1 MMIDLHT
8 HSIFSDG
15 ELIPYEL
22 VRRAEA
28 IGYQAIAI
36 TDHVDFSN
44 VSSVVPAI
52 VKAVEKLKGHVTIE
66 VIPGAEITHAP
77 PSLIPEL
84 VKEARALGA
93 RLVVVHGETIAEPV
107 LEGTNRAAIEA
118 GADILAHPGLI
129 SEEDV
134 RFAKERGVM
143 LELTSRK
150 GHCLSNG
157 HVAGEA
163 MRLGA
168 AVLINTDAHG
178 PGDLITK
185 EAARKV
191 LSEDMDKGRSYRID
205 IRKLEVS
212 CRESVKGELMPKAIK
227 KKVPKPVMKE
237 EEVTHILQSATHYLR
252 RQRFFMP
259 LLTGLIIVAFGAAGF
274 SIYRSHVQK
283 KAEASSTR
291 HTGSF
296 TESSRCSL

>member
-191 LSEDMDKGRSYRID
+191 LSGAWIREDLIESIFENSRS
-205 IRKLEVS
+205 LVE
-212 CRESVKGELMPKAIK
+212 KA
-227 KKVPKPVMKE
+227 
-237 EEVTHILQSATHYLR
+237 LR
-252 RQRFFMP
+252 
-259 LLTGLIIVAFGAAGF
+259 
-274 SIYRSHVQK
+274 
-283 KAEASSTR
+283 
-291 HTGSF
+291 GS
-296 TESSRCSL
+296 